1 MIVGVVETPP
11 QNIEGQRATI
21 WLPYN
26 TVVSRLYNQSYFQQ
40 ITVQVKEHIAP
51 ALAEKAIID
60 LLTIQHGRKD
70 FFTFS
75 SRKFLQSLQRTTQ
88 TLTMMISSI
97 AFISLVVGG
106 LG

>member
-1 MIVGVVETPP
+1 MRSEKRFYWVNSDFDCRVVETPP

-26 TVVSRLYNQSYFQQ
+26 IVVSRLYNRSYFQQ
-40 ITVQVKEHIAP
+40 ITVQVKAYCSRSGR
-51 ALAEKAIID
+51 KAIID

-75 SRKFLQSLQRTTQ
+75 SLKFYNLFSVRPKR
-88 TLTMMISSI
+88 
-97 AFISLVVGG
+97 
-106 LG
+106 